1 MPYHVIKY
9 KHGWVVANQNTGKH
23 YSKHAMTKEHAE
35 AQMRAMYH
43 AMRPGDI
50 RPQHHLPSQRVGTR
64 SDSLSPALLS
74 HATIFSRPRDILAP
88 LNPHLQ

>member
-43 AMRPGDI
+43 AMRPTDI
-50 RPQHHLPSQRVGTR
+50 RPQYHLPS
-64 SDSLSPALLS
+64 PAAIGVAAKPL
-74 HATIFSRPRDILAP
+74 RPRDILAH
-88 LNPHLQ
+88 LNAHLQ

>member
-35 AQMRAMYH
+35 AQMHAMYH
-43 AMRPGDI
+43 AMR
-50 RPQHHLPSQRVGTR
+50 
-64 SDSLSPALLS
+64 PALLS
-74 HATIFSRPRDILAP
+74 HATIFSRPRDILAHR
-88 LNPHLQ
+88 NPNLQ

>member
-43 AMRPGDI
+43 VMRPADI
-50 RPQHHLPSQRVGTR
+50 RPQYHLPS
-64 SDSLSPALLS
+64 P
-74 HATIFSRPRDILAP
+74 ATIFAQHSHYRPRDILAH